1 MGSARPQSGTVHD
14 ASSLPG
20 PSRAKL
26 QEFVNTRNQL
36 PLVGEAGHI
45 AGFMPTHGTGT
56 VDFTLVQFSIMSV
69 VPVIVLAF
77 DDALFAVDVSPTLV
91 AAVCL

>member
-1 MGSARPQSGTVHD
+1 VHD
-14 ASSLPG
+14 ASNLPG

-26 QEFVNTRNQL
+26 QEFVNGRNQL

-56 VDFTLVQFSIMSV
+56 VDFTLVQFSIMLV
-69 VPVIVLAF
+69 VPIIVLAF
-77 DDALFAVDVSPTLV
+77 DDVLLAVDVSPPLM
-91 AAVCL
+91 AAV